1 MCVEKFVPENGY
13 NTEYLALIRLIFQKH
28 FVFWYNLL
36 VESKQIRHALPCWRI
51 TTLLANHGGLMLPDS
66 CCRG

>member
-51 TTLLANHGGLMLPDS
+51 TAA
-66 CCRG
+66 